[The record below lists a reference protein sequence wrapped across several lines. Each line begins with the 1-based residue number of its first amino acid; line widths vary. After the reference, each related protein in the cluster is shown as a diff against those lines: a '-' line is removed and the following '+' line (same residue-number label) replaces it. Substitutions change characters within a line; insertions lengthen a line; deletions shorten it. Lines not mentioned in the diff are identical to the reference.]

1 MNQLN
6 NHWKVIFLNL
16 SKIWDKMELPGMN
29 ELFFFLKNLE
39 ALNLELYIL
48 NCGAKPV
55 FFIRRL

>member
-6 NHWKVIFLNL
+6 NHWTVIFLNL
-16 SKIWDKMELPGMN
+16 SKIWGKIVLPGMN

-39 ALNLELYIL
+39 ALILELYIL
-48 NCGAKPV
+48 NCGSEPV